1 MRKNILLNVG
11 MLIAIVAASCSKP
24 TQEEKKVPEQE
35 PVVQS
40 ENELPAMS
48 IKTLNGSS
56 LDTKTL
62 DGKVILILF
71 QPDCDHC
78 QREAKEIKDNMEAF
92 REYSIFF
99 ITADQM
105 PTIEKFA
112 KDHDLLNRSN
122 VSFGMTTVE
131 NVLNN
136 FGPIPAPSIYIYAD
150 QQLKHKFNGEISI
163 DKILEVL

>member
-1 MRKNILLNVG
+1 
-11 MLIAIVAASCSKP
+11 
-24 TQEEKKVPEQE
+24 
-35 PVVQS
+35 
-40 ENELPAMS
+40 MS

-92 REYSIFF
+92 KEYSIYF
-99 ITADQM
+99 ITADQL
-105 PTIEKFA
+105 PAIEKFA

-136 FGPIPAPSIYIYAD
+136 FGPIPAPSVYIYGA
-150 QQLKHKFNGEISI
+150 QQLKHKFNGETSI
-163 DKILEVL
+163 EKILKVL